1 MSYPSPR
8 PKAWPSRFPPPR
20 RRAAAGGGLHAPL
33 TAAHPHLSNGRTAR
47 LFAASVRMMAR
58 PRPRPPPLPSSA
70 SCPLAFSSLRAF
82 AGDPAYLHPGRAPRP
97 CDASTRPGAFRD
109 GAACQ
114 MSRAAGMP
122 AAEAAAAA
130 AERNMPNVRG
140 GRACLPTGQGPA
152 APRPRLAGDARS
164 SACLALVRALFSRQ
178 RGADGRTCRPCTA
191 HCARPARV
199 GGGCGRGG
207 EEEKR
212 GDAGCGTGRRVREK
226 MKRV

>member
-20 RRAAAGGGLHAPL
+20 RRAAPP
-33 TAAHPHLSNGRTAR
+33 TAARPHLSNGRTAR

-97 CDASTRPGAFRD
+97 CDASTRPGHSATAQHAKCPGRPACRQRKRRRRRS
-109 GAACQ
+109 AACQ
-114 MSRAAGMP
+114 MSGAAGHACRQDRGPPRRARAWQGMRAALHALHWSAP
-122 AAEAAAAA
+122 YSRDSAAQT
-130 AERNMPNVRG
+130 G
-140 GRACLPTGQGPA
+140 GCA
-152 APRPRLAGDARS
+152 
-164 SACLALVRALFSRQ
+164 
-178 RGADGRTCRPCTA
+178 RPCTA

-199 GGGCGRGG
+199 GGGWWEGRG
-207 EEEKR
+207 KR